1 MADPSPRDKH
11 LFGAGPKRILALDG
25 GGVRGAL
32 SLAFLERLEETISEI
47 EGRPTRLCDWFD
59 LIGGTSTGAI
69 IATALALGYSAAEIR
84 AFYFQLAPKVFRR
97 SYFRILGLQSKF
109 DANRLAAELRSV
121 FAERTL
127 DSDDLQTGLCLT
139 LKRMDTGSSWILMNN
154 PRSAFWETPADG
166 SFAGN
171 RHLPLVNLVRA
182 SAAAPH
188 FFDPELISIV
198 EGQPPGLF
206 VDGGL
211 TPHNNPSLILA
222 LVAVL
227 PAYGLEWALGTGQLT
242 IVSVGTGSFRP
253 TLDPRS
259 VSRIRPIGVAL
270 KALTAQISEA
280 QQLVLTLMSWLG
292 SSPTP
297 WVINS
302 EIGDL
307 GPVSPPFGPQFRFL
321 RYDVRL
327 EKAWLSREL
336 DVLLD
341 ERDIVRLRHMDD
353 PANVRPCY
361 DLGAKA
367 AARQIKKPD
376 LVGP

>member
-1 MADPSPRDKH
+1 MTEPSARDRH
-11 LFGAGPKRILALDG
+11 LFGPGPKRILSLDG

-32 SLAFLERLEETISEI
+32 SLAFLERLEATISVV

-84 AFYFQLAPKVFRR
+84 AIYFHLAPKVFRR
-97 SYFRILGLQSKF
+97 SYFRIIGLQSKF
-109 DANRLAAELRSV
+109 DATRLMEELRAI
-121 FAERTL
+121 FGDRRL
-127 DSDDLQTGLCLT
+127 DSPDLRTGLCLT

-154 PRSAFWETPADG
+154 PRSIFWDTPDDSG
-166 SFAGN
+166 FVGN

-198 EGQPPGLF
+198 DGQPPGLF

-227 PAYGLEWALGTGQLT
+227 PAYKLEWPLGPDRLT

-253 TLDPRS
+253 TLEARA

-270 KALTAQISEA
+270 KALTAQIAEA
-280 QQLVLTLMSWLG
+280 QLLVLTLMSWLG

-307 GPVSPPFGPQFRFL
+307 GNVSPPFGPQFRFL

-327 EKAWLSREL
+327 EKAWLAREL
-336 DVLLD
+336 GVHLD
-341 ERDIVRLRHMDD
+341 DRLVTHLRHMDD
-353 PANVRPCY
+353 PANMTICY

-367 AARQIKKPD
+367 AAKQIKAD
-376 LVGP
+376 QLT